1 MKKAIYFV
9 VGLVVLSCF
18 LAAQEKSDYATVQ
31 KFQGEVKML
40 AKSVDSAKTVQ
51 DCAEV
56 SASIDAMIKEFQP
69 DSELLNKVLY
79 PDDYAATL
87 ENLRNKL
94 FVRQKDLGVI
104 EAQFIRITELETKVR
119 QLSDSLGM
127 SNAANEKLLADVKQ
141 LTLTVKKL
149 TAELGTVDSL
159 RKMIAK
165 LQQGLQ
171 ARDELIFAL
180 TDSLFMQYDKNVSDM
195 KDVEKQGLL
204 GKVERRGVV
213 SNIKRAIQDNVVFLE
228 TTQLKGNDLVAIV
241 RQQQK
246 FQSQWKGLGPKMA
259 AIYLSGKQ
267 KKNEVAIV
275 DSMLATWGGKVD
287 NAMWRSLNS
296 LFKDKGF
303 AVKEFKSGDEFATN
317 LMAFVDEQ
325 IQNPNKE
332 MMETRSKLF
341 TNFDENV
348 WQPDLKTNWLPA
360 LVESGKITDA
370 QRKDIED
377 KVDTWRSSVS
387 PGASWLIYVL
397 ILVVIVVVVGVVIR
411 LRKRKATIEPQA

>member
-1 MKKAIYFV
+1 MYFLV
-9 VGLVVLSCF
+9 WLVVLSSF

-31 KFQGEVKML
+31 KFQGMVKTL

-51 DCAEV
+51 DCADV
-56 SASIDAMIKEFQP
+56 SASINAMIVEFRP

-79 PDDYAATL
+79 PEDYAATL

-119 QLSDSLGM
+119 ALSDSLGM

-141 LTLTVKKL
+141 LTLTVKRL

-159 RKMIAK
+159 RRMIAK

-180 TDSLFMQYDKNVSDM
+180 TDSLFLQYDKNISDM
-195 KDVEKQGLL
+195 KDVEKQGLM

-241 RQQQK
+241 RQQQR
-246 FQSQWKGLGPKMA
+246 FQSQWKGLGPKIA
-259 AIYLSGKQ
+259 ALYLTGKQ
-267 KKNEVAIV
+267 KKNEVAVV
-275 DSMLATWGGKVD
+275 DSMLATWNGKVD
-287 NAMWRSLNS
+287 RAMWRSLNA
-296 LFKDKGF
+296 LFKEKGF
-303 AVKEFKSGDEFATN
+303 AVKEFNTGDEFAAN
-317 LMAFVDEQ
+317 LIAFVDEQ

-341 TNFDENV
+341 ANFDQNV
-348 WQPDLKTNWLPA
+348 WQPDLSTNWLPA
-360 LVESGKITDA
+360 LVESGRITEA
-370 QRKDIED
+370 QKKDIDD

-387 PGASWLIYVL
+387 PGASWIIYVL
-397 ILVVIVVVVGVVIR
+397 ILVVILIVVAVVIR
-411 LRKRKATIEPQA
+411 LRKRKATAEPQV